1 MDEENSGGGGVY
13 GGNLHLSAHAAFA
26 FNQVGIFL
34 GAATFKQCSWWTV
47 NYTHVFMD
55 GVFGLQP
62 KLEAKGGG
70 IGREKNRKA
79 LSDDQV
85 S

>member
-1 MDEENSGGGGVY
+1 
-13 GGNLHLSAHAAFA
+13 
-26 FNQVGIFL
+26 
-34 GAATFKQCSWWTV
+34 
-47 NYTHVFMD
+47 MD